1 MANPRKKHTTQKS
14 PLLLIVLAVAVIG
27 IVLIVL
33 LTADGDNWSKKER
46 ISINQQMHNYV
57 LQECDE
63 WDHMVTVTV
72 TDQISRD
79 TKKGQVTYDVSVY
92 QVAEGIEVTDALW
105 KLKSN
110 AAARH
115 EALNKIGVASIT
127 LDMETGNI
135 LNFQNEPAGQ

>member
-1 MANPRKKHTTQKS
+1 MSRQHKKTRVRRS
-14 PLLLIVLAVAVIG
+14 ALPAILLAAVVIG
-27 IVLIVL
+27 ILLICL
-33 LTADGDNWSKKER
+33 LPKGSARER
-46 ISINQQMHNYV
+46 IANNKLMQQYV
-57 LQECDE
+57 LEQCDE

>member
-14 PLLLIVLAVAVIG
+14 PLLLIILAVAVIG
-27 IVLIVL
+27 ILLICL
-33 LTADGDNWSKKER
+33 LPKGSARER
-46 ISINQQMHNYV
+46 IANHKLMQQYV